1 MPINIP
7 VYNNDKNLVTDGTTR
22 EGKEIS
28 FYHVPSGSTIKFKAF
43 ITNFNDQFNC
53 NWESEPIY
61 GRMDPVKTFS
71 ATERTITLDFDVV
84 AANLEEA
91 IHNLSSVSALAKF
104 HYPSYKEGHKST
116 TAINESP
123 LIRVKY
129 MNWICRADN
138 PEGTAK
144 ESGLLVA
151 SSGFSFAPDIT
162 DLTYSH
168 NGKLY
173 PKIISISTN
182 LEVIHEHGLGW
193 EGETPRNNTDKFPYN
208 QDTAKEYQTVSNAM
222 RYSTDS
228 VPTAQ
233 DLEDD
238 RVIRQ
243 NDLIDPASDVSDEER
258 QAAIDEFITGQNGG
272 NKTFMDE

>member
-1 MPINIP
+1 MSINIP
-7 VYNNDKNLVTDGTTR
+7 VYSGDENLTTDGTTR

-43 ITNFNDQFNC
+43 ITSFNDQFNC

-71 ATERTITLDFDVV
+71 ATERTINLDFDVV

-91 IHNLSSVSALAKF
+91 VHNLASVSNLAKF

-151 SSGFSFAPDIT
+151 SSGFSFAPDIS
-162 DLTYSH
+162 DLTYSFQ
-168 NGKLY
+168 GKLY

-182 LEVIHEHGLGW
+182 LEVIHEHSLGW
-193 EGETPRNNTDKFPYN
+193 SGEGAREGTQKFPYN
-208 QDTAKEYQTVSNAM
+208 EQTLHETIDGAM
-222 RYSTDS
+222 RFSA
-228 VPTAQ
+228 PFPPNNQ

-238 RVIRQ
+238 RNVRLNDVI
-243 NDLIDPASDVSDEER
+243 DSASDVSDEER
-258 QAAIDEFITGQNGG
+258 QRAIDEAMTGETGG
-272 NKTFMDE
+272 SNKTFMDE